1 MLQNEQTFQSFLLYW
16 MEIRRK
22 RCSAHDG
29 MLNSKCYIWY
39 IYNYFTS
46 VRLPIHPGVHNIEQ
60 QVCSNNVERKY
71 IQEQQQNQIHC
82 YNQNMG
88 FVNTMDQR
96 AVNYSID
103 IQMKK
108 WCWFPFVWMVD
119 VVLQG
124 ARLFYRIDKDE
135 GDESLPFKTCC

>member
-1 MLQNEQTFQSFLLYW
+1 MSKLSKVSFSTEWRLGESVVLRTMECLTPTVKFDIFITISHLFVCRSTLGFTTF
-16 MEIRRK
+16 
-22 RCSAHDG
+22 
-29 MLNSKCYIWY
+29 
-39 IYNYFTS
+39 
-46 VRLPIHPGVHNIEQ
+46 EQ
-60 QVCSNNVERKY
+60 QVCCNNVERKY

-96 AVNYSID
+96 VVNYSID
-103 IQMKK
+103 IQVKK
-108 WCWFPFVWMVD
+108 WCWSPFVWMVD